1 MKTYQ
6 EPAKE
11 IPVSREVDVL
21 VVGSGPAG
29 IGAAVRAGRAGAKTM
44 LIESQG
50 CVGGIATAGMMSHW
64 GGKSSSRIYQEIIQK
79 V

>member
-11 IPVSREVDVL
+11 ILVSREVDVL

-29 IGAAVRAGRAGAKTM
+29 IGAAIRAGRALS
-44 LIESQG
+44 LIHIYPLPVRFKPG
-50 CVGGIATAGMMSHW
+50 CAVHCASVYINILQALCHTS
-64 GGKSSSRIYQEIIQK
+64 
-79 V
+79 